1 VISEMASSGEVE
13 MLVAAIRCDL
23 CKKAHE
29 IECRKAGQ
37 DPTVPDGWA
46 TVVPM
51 VNIKGA
57 PKISSFRGKLWNER
71 TRGFDIEPTDDQK
84 IKLSSKSHFS
94 ERRKKLR
101 EKFDKSHVCDDC
113 VEQLLTG
120 KISLKIGSSSGQDK

>member
-1 VISEMASSGEVE
+1 
-13 MLVAAIRCDL
+13 MLVAAIKCDF

-37 DPTVPDGWA
+37 EPVVPDGWA

-57 PKISSFRGKLWNER
+57 PKLSSYGGKLWNER
-71 TRGFDIEPTDDQK
+71 TRAFDIEPTADQK
-84 IKLSSKSHFS
+84 LKLSSKSSFS

-101 EKFDKSHVCDDC
+101 EKFDKTHVCNDC
-113 VEQLLTG
+113 VEQILTG
-120 KISLKIGSSSGQDK
+120 KISLKIGQS